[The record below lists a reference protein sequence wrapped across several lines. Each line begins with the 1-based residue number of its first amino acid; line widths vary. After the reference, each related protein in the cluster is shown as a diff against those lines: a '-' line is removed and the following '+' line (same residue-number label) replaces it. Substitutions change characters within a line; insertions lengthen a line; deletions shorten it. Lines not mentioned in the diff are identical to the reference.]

1 MRLSLAMI
9 VRDEEDVLA
18 RCLECVRGVVDE
30 IIIAD
35 TGSSDRTKE
44 TARQYTDKV
53 YDFVWCDDF
62 SAARNFAFSKAEG
75 DFIMWL
81 DADDYISLQNAEK
94 IRRLLNGR
102 CNFDIAYLKYT
113 VGENFSYYRERI
125 VRKSINPVW
134 AEPVHEV
141 IIAKGRTIMTD
152 IAVEHRKLKQNP
164 AGRNLKI
171 MEAFLANGGVF
182 SPRLT
187 YYYARELMFNGRTAD
202 AVTAFEKFLSMPGGW
217 AENKISAYLDLA
229 NCHQKSGQPEQALT
243 AAFGSF
249 AHGEPRA
256 EICCK
261 IGELFLNAGQWKLS
275 AYWYRAALKCKLP
288 RKTLGFVQRDYCMF
302 IPSIQ
307 LAVVYDKL
315 GKRKTAKKY
324 NEIAGRVNSVHPSYL
339 HNREY
344 FSHI

>member
-18 RCLECVRGVVDE
+18 RCLECVQGVVDE

-35 TGSSDRTKE
+35 TGSGDRTKE
-44 TARQYTDKV
+44 IARRYTNKV

-62 SAARNFAFSKAEG
+62 SAARNFAFSKATG

-81 DADDYISLQNAEK
+81 DADDYISPQNAEK
-94 IRRLLNGR
+94 IRKLLNGR
-102 CNFDIAYLKYT
+102 RKFDIAYLKYT
-113 VGENFSYYRERI
+113 VGNNFSYYRERI
-125 VRKSINPVW
+125 VRRSIKPIW

-152 IAVEHRKLKQNP
+152 IAVEHKKLKQNP

-171 MEAFLANGGVF
+171 MEAFLSNGGVF

-187 YYYARELMFNGRTAD
+187 YYYARELMFNGRTED
-202 AVTAFEKFLSMPGGW
+202 AAAAFEKFLSMSGGW
-217 AENKISAYLDLA
+217 AENKISAHLDLA
-229 NCHQKSGQPEQALT
+229 NCYQKTGQPTRALT

-249 AHGEPRA
+249 EHGEPRA

-261 IGELFLNAGQWKLS
+261 IGELFFNAGRWKLS
-275 AYWYRAALKCKLP
+275 AYWYRAASKCKLS
-288 RKTLGFVQRDYCMF
+288 KNNLGFIQRDYYGF
-302 IPSIQ
+302 IPAIQ
-307 LAVVYDKL
+307 LAVVYDRL
-315 GKRKTAKKY
+315 GRKKTAQKY
-324 NEIAGRVNSVHPSYL
+324 NERAGKYKPAHPAYL
-339 HNREY
+339 HNKEY